1 MKERPLFNVAGYIRL
16 SREDGDKAESDSI
29 GNQRKLL
36 MDYLKDKPDLILYDL
51 YIDDGFTGIH
61 FNRPSFQRMLAD
73 IETGKINCVIVKDLS
88 RFGRD
93 YIDTGKYLERYFP
106 GHDVRFIS
114 ITDHIDSI
122 KQAYDILL
130 PIKNI
135 FNEQYARDISDKVHA
150 AVRTKQQAGEF
161 IGAFASYGYRKSP
174 ADKNKLLIDE
184 YAAGVI
190 RTIFTL
196 FINGCGKNRIARILN
211 GRGIVCPSEYKRIN
225 GDNYRNSNRLDS
237 TCYWTYSTIN
247 RILQNELYIGNMVQ
261 GRKIQHMRGKQ
272 HTRDRENWIVVPNTH
287 EAIIDIDTWEKAQS
301 LLKRQTRALDLHSGT
316 GVFAGFLKCG
326 DCGRSLVKKSR
337 TDTHGNSLITYY
349 CGTYVRS
356 GRQYCSPHAV
366 SHELLEGII
375 LDDLNTLIGSL
386 GSLRDIAE
394 QYQTAG
400 TAKPALST
408 ERNRLRTELKRIR
421 KLNQAVYEDY
431 REELISQKEFSAY
444 RQDYLKKEELLT
456 KQLESLEEQ
465 PNASAVTDISKLPLI
480 KRLLEAKSVEKINRG
495 IITEMLYEIKVYQN
509 NTIRL
514 TYNFSKIEENRFKS
528 VYPVQFSIEP
538 NTPPQAEGHQI

>member
-1 MKERPLFNVAGYIRL
+1 MKKQLFFNAAGYIRL
-16 SREDGDKAESDSI
+16 SREDGDKSESDSI
-29 GNQRKLL
+29 GNQRKLIA
-36 MDYLKDKPDLILYDL
+36 DYLKDKPDLVLYDL

-61 FNRPSFQRMLAD
+61 FNRPSFQRMIAD
-73 IETGKINCVIVKDLS
+73 IEAGKINCVIVKDLS

-174 ADKNKLLIDE
+174 ADKNKLLVDE

-196 FINGCGKNRIARILN
+196 YINGCGKNRIAQILN
-211 GRGIVCPSEYKRIN
+211 RRGIVCPSEYKRIN

-261 GRKIQHMRGKQ
+261 GRKTQHMRGKQ
-272 HTRDRENWIVVPNTH
+272 QTRDRENWIVVPNTH
-287 EAIIDIDTWEKAQS
+287 EAIIDKDTWEKAQS
-301 LLKRQTRALDLHSGT
+301 LLKRQTRSLALHSGT
-316 GVFAGFLKCG
+316 GIFAGFIKCG
-326 DCGRSLVKKSR
+326 DCGRSLVKKSS

-366 SHELLEGII
+366 SHNLLESII
-375 LDDLNTLIGSL
+375 LDDLNTLIGSIS
-386 GSLRDIAE
+386 SLRDIVE
-394 QYQTAG
+394 QNRTVDS
-400 TAKPALST
+400 TKPALSG
-408 ERNRLRTELKRIR
+408 ERNRLLTELKKIR
-421 KLNQAVYEDY
+421 KLEQAVYEDY
-431 REELISQKEFSAY
+431 REELISQREFSAY
-444 RQDYLKKEELLT
+444 RQDYLKKEDFVT
-456 KQLESLEEQ
+456 KQLESLKERPDTETI
-465 PNASAVTDISKLPLI
+465 TDVLKSPWI
-480 KRLLEAKSVEKINRG
+480 KRLLETKSVEKADRG
-495 IITEMLYEIKVYQN
+495 IITEMLHEIKVYQN
-509 NTIRL
+509 NTIKI
-514 TYNFSKIEENRFKS
+514 TYNFSNEKENLFK
-528 VYPVQFSIEP
+528 QFV
-538 NTPPQAEGHQI
+538 